1 MIRIPIQSR
10 RRPVSHRELQDLLC
24 WEGSDSNGKASSVEV
39 EDQGAKAVNT

>member
-1 MIRIPIQSR
+1 MQSR
-10 RRPVSHRELQDLLC
+10 RRALSHRELQDLFR